1 MMVVTFLSEDTRIKE
16 GIKCV
21 PTDVFAEVE
30 EKLYKIYEYLRNT
43 NNVFTANGKPVS
55 KSKKLCENGIKDGD
69 KIQLLNFEYLNK

>member
-1 MMVVTFLSEDTRIKE
+1 MVVTFLSQDTRIKE